1 MRTFI
6 LLFAAF
12 AFTACAE
19 STPEDPKAAPN
30 EAAEVSTPEFNPLG
44 DILASQPEEGQAR
57 YTTGTLPKHWLF
69 SASNPA

>member
-12 AFTACAE
+12 AFAACAE

-30 EAAEVSTPEFNPLG
+30 EAAEVSTPEFN
-44 DILASQPEEGQAR
+44 
-57 YTTGTLPKHWLF
+57 LF
-69 SASNPA
+69 RHRTRHDRG

>member
-19 STPEDPKAAPN
+19 STPEDTKAAPN
-30 EAAEVSTPEFNPLG
+30 EAAEVSTPAFNPLSN
-44 DILASQPEEGQAR
+44 ILASQPEEVQAR
-57 YTTGTLPKHWLF
+57 YTHRHPAETLAF
-69 SASNPA
+69 FGI